1 MPRTITFVAFG
12 DSLTV
17 GFIPSRIVTQPYSRF
32 LKEITDDFLLHSIRP
47 HTFKTRFINRG
58 LNGDLTSGML
68 LRFNKDVIALKPNY
82 VIILGGTN
90 DMGWGLPVDEIFSCL
105 KTMYEKAVDNNVE
118 PIVCTVPSLL
128 GWDEGIQP
136 RLTLNHLLLHFCHE
150 KNTLCV
156 DLFEATCDSATK
168 RLRSEYSSDG
178 LHFNALGYRKIAETI
193 FKEAVRRILTYD
205 LPLKTGS

>member
-32 LKEITDDFLLHSIRP
+32 LKEITDDFLLHSIRS
-47 HTFKTRFINRG
+47 HTFKTQFINRG

-68 LRFNKDVIALKPNY
+68 LRFNTDVIALKPNY

-90 DMGWGLPVDEIFSCL
+90 DMGWSLPVDEIFSCL

-118 PIVCTVPSLL
+118 PIV
-128 GWDEGIQP
+128 
-136 RLTLNHLLLHFCHE
+136 
-150 KNTLCV
+150 
-156 DLFEATCDSATK
+156 
-168 RLRSEYSSDG
+168 
-178 LHFNALGYRKIAETI
+178 
-193 FKEAVRRILTYD
+193 
-205 LPLKTGS
+205 